1 MPEHSDDQNAQMLQ
15 FIRYLFPAA
24 LAFAVI
30 EGVAAAVFGDI
41 GTGFTGLFLAIVA
54 GLTLVARKLIKR
66 GAARAAATILC
77 FSILVASALTAV
89 VQPILTE
96 ILSLTPLLAV
106 GVALPYVNDRLIKG
120 LIFAVWVTTVAVG
133 VLGLLSNVNPTLP
146 HWYEVFYQIIG
157 TAGAS
162 AVVLLMFWSFRRRLN
177 DQTFEQVKKAEERY
191 ALAERGANDGLWDW
205 NLTSGGIYFSPRFG
219 EMLGLRNGRVGDDPD
234 DWFSRIHPDDRPS
247 FEAALSAHLSGDA
260 DLLESEHRLLHE
272 DGSYQWV
279 LARGRV
285 VRDEDDRP
293 HRMAGSITDITR
305 RRRAEEQARHD
316 ASHDALTGLPNRPF
330 FIRHLAH
337 AMQRSAKD
345 SRYTY
350 AILFLDLDRFKRI
363 NDSLGHT
370 AGDELLKE
378 TACRLGGSV
387 HPTDIVARLGGD
399 EFVVLLGELRR
410 AEDAT
415 GVADRLQ
422 KALREPF
429 DLHGQQLYTTAS
441 IGLLIN
447 PEGYES
453 PEELLRD
460 ADTAM
465 YRAKEDGKARHA
477 VFDTEMR
484 DQAVSVLRLETDLRR
499 AVLENEFI
507 VQYQPTVALQSGRV
521 TGFEALVRWDHPE
534 RGLLGPQEFIGLA
547 EETGLICDIDL
558 FVLEEACRTISG
570 WRQNFPD
577 HRSLKVA
584 VNLSPSELT
593 RPDLTDRVA
602 TTLENSGLPGQA
614 LRLELTESAI
624 MEDAEAAARTL
635 ADLKKLGVEVHLDD
649 FGTGYSSL
657 SLLNHFPVDALK
669 IDRSFV
675 SRTGNGAAGA
685 QPAPADG
692 AVIVRTITTL
702 AYNLGLEVIAEGVET
717 AEQLQYLKKIG
728 CKHAQGYYFSKPVD
742 VPIAE
747 MLLRAGPVW

>member
-1 MPEHSDDQNAQMLQ
+1 MPEHSDDQNSQMLQ

-24 LAFAVI
+24 LAFAII
-30 EGVAAAVFGDI
+30 EGIAAAVFGDT
-41 GTGFTGLFLAIVA
+41 GTGFTGLFLATIA
-54 GLTLVARKLIKR
+54 GLSLVARKLVKR

-77 FSILVASALTAV
+77 FSILAASALTAV

-106 GVALPYVNDRLIKG
+106 GIALPYVNDRLLKG
-120 LIFAVWVTTVAVG
+120 LIVAVWVTTVAVG
-133 VLGLLSNVNPTLP
+133 VLGLVSTVNPALP

-177 DQTFEQVKKAEERY
+177 NQTFEQVKKAEERY

-219 EMLGLRNGRVGDDPD
+219 EMLGLLSGRVGDDPD
-234 DWFSRIHPDDRPS
+234 DWFSRIHPEDRPS
-247 FEAALSAHLSGDA
+247 FEAELSAHLSGDA

-272 DGSYQWV
+272 DGSYRWV

-330 FIRHLAH
+330 FIRHLASV
-337 AMQRSAKD
+337 MQRSARD
-345 SRYTY
+345 NHYTY

-378 TACRLGGSV
+378 TARRLKYTV
-387 HPTDIVARLGGD
+387 HPTDTVARLGGD
-399 EFVVLLGELRR
+399 EFVVLLGDLRR

-447 PEGYES
+447 PKGYES

-465 YRAKEDGKARHA
+465 YRAKEGGRARHA

-534 RGLLGPQEFIGLA
+534 RGLLGPQEFIGVA

-570 WRQNFPD
+570 WRKNFPD

-593 RPDLTDRVA
+593 RLDLTDRVA
-602 TTLENSGLPGQA
+602 TALKNSGLPGQA

-624 MEDAEAAARTL
+624 MEDAEAATRTL

-702 AYNLGLEVIAEGVET
+702 AYSLGLEVIAEGVET

-742 VPIAE
+742 VSTAE